1 MSDHSAD
8 RGPPSELARPLFGRW
23 SLVGWEGRDGS
34 GGRVAHGGQR
44 PRGDL
49 IYLPTGRM
57 AVQIMWDD
65 RRLLGST
72 ELEAGSEAA
81 RAAAMSTYIAYAG
94 RFSIPSEGV
103 VVHHVELCLR
113 PDQVG
118 IDKRR
123 EYTLEGDEL
132 TLRTQPVRSNGS
144 PASSELRW
152 QRTEQL

>member
-1 MSDHSAD
+1 M
-8 RGPPSELARPLFGRW
+8 SELARPLLGRW
-23 SLVGWEGRDGS
+23 SLVAWEGRDES
-34 GGRVAHGGQR
+34 GGRVAHGGER

-49 IYLPTGRM
+49 IYLPSGRM
-57 AVQIMWDD
+57 AVQIMWDG
-65 RRLLGST
+65 RPSLGSI
-72 ELEAGSEAA
+72 ELEAGSEAE

-94 RFSIPSEGV
+94 RFSIPGEGV
-103 VVHHVELCLR
+103 VIHHVELCLR

-123 EYTLEGDEL
+123 EYMLDGDEL

-152 QRTEQL
+152 QRSESL

>member
-1 MSDHSAD
+1 M
-8 RGPPSELARPLFGRW
+8 SELARPLFGRW
-23 SLVGWEGRDGS
+23 TLVAWEGRVES
-34 GGRVAHGGQR
+34 GALVAHGGER

-49 IYLPTGRM
+49 IYLPTDLM
-57 AVQIMWDD
+57 AVQIMWDE
-65 RRLLGST
+65 RRPLGST

-94 RFSIPSEGV
+94 RFSIPSEGIV
-103 VVHHVELCLR
+103 IHHVEICLR

-123 EYTLEGDEL
+123 EYTLDGDEL

-152 QRTEQL
+152 QRSEGL